1 MGGRSVIV
9 ENEESHSFHCNKGKE
24 NSGTM
29 SVAARYGDEEK
40 VKEDLN
46 VIGEYVKNDL
56 YYRAVFLWDDS
67 VLDEGTILHKD
78 FLNNC
83 KPKVANGQLMT
94 EPNAEAD
101 AYLKFLWTRMQKDNL
116 YRHWMGLK
124 RSNAYQAVMEK
135 FMSE

>member
-1 MGGRSVIV
+1 MT
-9 ENEESHSFHCNKGKE
+9 NEMTFHTAEK
-24 NSGTM
+24 
-29 SVAARYGDEEK
+29 K